1 MSTVLTS
8 EADKIL
14 SFEQAPAL
22 IAGMREGGRRVVQCH
37 GTFDLLHPGHI
48 HHLQEARSHGDLL
61 VVTITAD
68 AHVNKGPGRPVF
80 NEKLRA
86 HTLAALQCVD
96 GVVVVPHPTAVE
108 AITCV
113 KPDVYCKGLEYQ
125 DAANDPT
132 GNIHDDRRLVEQF
145 GGAIHYVGSV
155 VFSSSKLLNNHFDH
169 LGSEV
174 RGFCRMLSETITP
187 DGFRDAVASF
197 TNLRVLVIGDV
208 IFDRYVTVGVQG
220 LTSKNRI
227 LSSRFVNEETQA
239 GGAIAVARHVAQ
251 FTPHV
256 RLLSLVGTEP
266 WVRPALES
274 ALAPEQL
281 AVLTDPSFT
290 TVVKQRFV
298 EPGSGS
304 GTELSKLFSV
314 NYLDADPPSVA
325 VADRVLAS
333 IRAEIGQADVVL
345 VADFGH
351 GLLNAEARGVI
362 QDRARLLM
370 LNCQTNSFNH
380 GFNIIS
386 RQYRRATAFTL
397 DQNELML
404 ACGRPHPDFQAEL
417 DALRKLFDAEYG
429 WLTRGG
435 IQTIGVTR
443 TEAPVF
449 CPPIDHA
456 VTDTVGA
463 GDAFFSVVALAA
475 AQHLPCALAT
485 YIGQLAGAN
494 AVKIVGN
501 ARPISKSHLLKSG

>member
-1 MSTVLTS
+1 
-8 EADKIL
+8 
-14 SFEQAPAL
+14 
-22 IAGMREGGRRVVQCH
+22 
-37 GTFDLLHPGHI
+37 
-48 HHLQEARSHGDLL
+48 
-61 VVTITAD
+61 TITAD

-96 GVVVVPHPTAVE
+96 RVVVVPFPAAVE

-113 KPDVYCKGLEYQ
+113 KPDVYCKGIEYQ

-155 VFSSSKLLNNHFDH
+155 IFSSSKLLNNHFDH

-174 RGFCRMLSETITP
+174 RSFCRTLAETVSP
-187 DGFRDAVASF
+187 DGFRDAVESF
-197 TNLRVLVIGDV
+197 ANLKVLVIGDV

-251 FTPHV
+251 FTKHV

-266 WVRPALES
+266 WVLPALRE
-274 ALAPEQL
+274 ALAPEQI
-281 AVLTDPSFT
+281 AVLAEPSFT

-304 GTELSKLFSV
+304 GKELPKLFSV
-314 NYLDADPPSVA
+314 NYLDSAPPSHD
-325 VADRVLAS
+325 VADRVLAG
-333 IRAEIGQADVVL
+333 IRAEIDKADVVL

-351 GLLNAEARGVI
+351 GLLNAEARGFI
-362 QDRARLLM
+362 QDRASQMM

-380 GFNIIS
+380 GFNVIS

-404 ACGRPHPDFQAEL
+404 ACGRPHPNFASEL
-417 DALRKLFDAEYG
+417 EALRALLDAEYG

-435 IQTIGVTR
+435 IETLGVTR
-443 TEAPVF
+443 AGTPVV

-485 YIGQLAGAN
+485 YIGQLAGAD

-501 ARPISKSHLLKSG
+501 ARPISKAHLLKSGMTLLTF